1 MYAQT
6 TLLLNNPERGDSSKK
21 WLILYAGETVKSPYE
36 RGVLIEWGLLQHS
49 FIDRVYQLRKEND
62 SLKLDL
68 KRVAEYYRGFETVQ
82 KSTDSLHMLRI
93 KECERNRMQSAIY
106 AKEVILRSK
115 ISLDS
120 MQVLSE
126 QTINKFKYL
135 YEDEKRNNERREKRR
150 LLKTVMFTS
159 AGIALGFV
167 GGVFLM
173 KP

>member
-1 MYAQT
+1 
-6 TLLLNNPERGDSSKK
+6 
-21 WLILYAGETVKSPYE
+21 
-36 RGVLIEWGLLQHS
+36 
-49 FIDRVYQLRKEND
+49 
-62 SLKLDL
+62 
-68 KRVAEYYRGFETVQ
+68 
-82 KSTDSLHMLRI
+82 
-93 KECERNRMQSAIY
+93 MQSAIY

-150 LLKTVMFTS
+150 LLKTVLFTS